1 LTEEE
6 ALAERRRRF
15 ERVYEAHAERVLAY
29 ALRRVPPD
37 DAREV
42 VSEAFLVAWRRLDE
56 IPGHALPW
64 LLVVA
69 RNIILNQQRSGR
81 RRRALGSRL
90 EADLSRR
97 ATGGSDPADE
107 VGIRQAVIAALRRLP
122 PIEREA
128 LILSAWDKL
137 NHREAALV
145 AGCTPGTFA
154 VRLHRARKR
163 LTKELERTGHFPND
177 EPEHASTEEVDECEP
192 R

>member
-1 LTEEE
+1 MTEEE

-42 VSEAFLVAWRRLDE
+42 LSEAFLVAWRRLDE
-56 IPGHALPW
+56 IPRHALPW

-69 RNIILNQQRSGR
+69 RNVILNQQRSGR

-97 ATGGSDPADE
+97 ASVGSDPADE
-107 VGIRQAVIAALRRLP
+107 VGTRQAVIAALRRLK

-145 AGCTPGTFA
+145 AGCSPGTFA
-154 VRLHRARKR
+154 VRLHRARKH
-163 LTKELERTGHFPND
+163 LAKELAATGHLPN
-177 EPEHASTEEVDECEP
+177 EETSTEEVNESEH

>member
-6 ALAERRRRF
+6 TLADRRRRF
-15 ERVYEAHAERVLAY
+15 EILYTAHAERVLAY

-42 VSEAFLVAWRRLDE
+42 VAEAFLVAWRRFE
-56 IPGHALPW
+56 QIPAEPLPW

-69 RNIILNQQRSGR
+69 RNIILNQQRSSR

-97 ATGGSDPADE
+97 ARIVSDPADE
-107 VGIRQAVIAALRRLP
+107 VGTRDAVIAALRRLP

-137 NHREAALV
+137 SHRAAALV
-145 AGCTPGTFA
+145 AGCSPGTFA
-154 VRLHRARKR
+154 VRLHRARKH
-163 LTKELERTGHFPND
+163 LAKELEGIGHSSSG
-177 EPEHASTEEVDECEP
+177 ESREY
-192 R
+192 RGGKRR